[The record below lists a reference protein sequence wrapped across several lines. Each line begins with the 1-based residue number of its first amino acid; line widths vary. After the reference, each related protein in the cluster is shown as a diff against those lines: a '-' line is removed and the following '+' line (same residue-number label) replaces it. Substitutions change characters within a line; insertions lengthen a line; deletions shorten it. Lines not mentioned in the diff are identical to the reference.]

1 VGAMSSKEEIKEV
14 ENVVKI
20 FFIEERVINLA
31 SSIGTKKIIEK
42 IYTEPIKNLS
52 YDVNNKDL
60 QLLTVRGLN

>member
-1 VGAMSSKEEIKEV
+1 MSSKEEIKEV

-42 IYTEPIKNLS
+42 IYTEPLKNLS

>member
-1 VGAMSSKEEIKEV
+1 MTSKEEIKEV

-31 SSIGTKKIIEK
+31 SSIGRKKIIEK
-42 IYTEPIKNLS
+42 IYTEPLKNLS
-52 YDVNNKDL
+52 NDVNNKDL

>member
-1 VGAMSSKEEIKEV
+1 MTSNEEIKEV

-20 FFIEERVINLA
+20 FFIEKRVIDLVSN
-31 SSIGTKKIIEK
+31 IGTKKVVEK
-42 IYTEPIKNLS
+42 IYNEPLKNL